1 MARIAESTIEA
12 EAFNLRERFSL
23 GYKLPVDLESL
34 LIREG
39 ILTVF
44 TKMSKD
50 FSGMCLKYGQD
61 TNFIL
66 INSRCVRGRQNIT
79 IAHELYH
86 LYIQEDK
93 DFKVHSCD
101 VTNPLSPV
109 ERHANTFASF
119 FLMPRPGVMEI
130 MQKIGCDK
138 SNINAAH
145 VIVMCD
151 YFGVSYKAMLVRID
165 RILGLGKEKFDCLS
179 NIQPLKTAKDYSLCT
194 EVFEKPKVS
203 EKIIGDYSSKAQTLY
218 ESGLISEGH
227 LIELLNCIKPGV
239 DE

>member
-1 MARIAESTIEA
+1 
-12 EAFNLRERFSL
+12 
-23 GYKLPVDLESL
+23 
-34 LIREG
+34 
-39 ILTVF
+39 
-44 TKMSKD
+44 
-50 FSGMCLKYGQD
+50 
-61 TNFIL
+61 
-66 INSRCVRGRQNIT
+66 
-79 IAHELYH
+79 
-86 LYIQEDK
+86 
-93 DFKVHSCD
+93 
-101 VTNPLSPV
+101 
-109 ERHANTFASF
+109 
-119 FLMPRPGVMEI
+119 

-151 YFGVSYKAMLVRID
+151 YFGVSYKAMLFRID
-165 RILGLGKEKFDCLS
+165 KILGLGKEKFDCLS